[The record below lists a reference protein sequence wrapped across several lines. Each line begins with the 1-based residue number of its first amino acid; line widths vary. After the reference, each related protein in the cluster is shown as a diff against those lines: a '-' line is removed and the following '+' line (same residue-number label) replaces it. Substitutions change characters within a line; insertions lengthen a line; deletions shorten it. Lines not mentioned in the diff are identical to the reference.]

1 MPDAGGPAEP
11 PALRAGLL
19 DLVDAALLE
28 ALSGE
33 PAPEVRAAAR
43 DAARALLD
51 DLVRDRRGGPAEHA
65 RTLADALA
73 GDGSLHDR
81 AMELTR
87 ATAAI
92 RAADG
97 RPGGERRPEERA
109 QIAVLAPGAARRE
122 ALERAAAGLGVTVAL
137 PGTPREIS
145 ELVRA
150 ADAPDVV
157 LVEVDAGARIPAL
170 AAAYEARAAGV
181 PVALVATGRPD
192 DPDDALLR
200 LSPGLSARELL
211 LAALALADR
220 GRADGARV
228 GVATTDGDLVGRLT
242 EVLAPLGAEVTHHPA
257 PGLTSSAETI
267 ALAPP
272 DALVV
277 DARGT
282 ARVPGLTLCRA
293 LRARARGPELGV
305 VVLAD
310 PATDPAEPYAAG
322 ADDVLTDARSPVL
335 AACLTNRLARLRHLR
350 GAGDADPLTGLPRQR
365 EALARIERLRSLS
378 MPDGAALT
386 VAVVTV
392 DGLAAVNQEHGR
404 AVGDALVESTS
415 RLLVTAMRRED
426 VVGRW
431 SGGEFVVAGRGLN
444 PDTARTR
451 LQRVVDEARTL
462 QPRGTPAG
470 TVLRLSAGVAVHPAT
485 ATTAIGLVEAAI
497 AAVGRAPDRRE
508 GSIVLARDDAQA
520 SRSLDVLLVEDDRL
534 VARVVEH
541 TLAGQGLRVEVERD
555 GAAAAERLTGR
566 DRPWPRV
573 VLLDWELPGLDGP
586 AVLRRMREA
595 GTLEATR
602 VIMLTGRST
611 EEDVLAVMRAG
622 AIDHVPKPFSV
633 PVLVERVR
641 RALLP

>member
-1 MPDAGGPAEP
+1 MQEAGGPTGP
-11 PALRAGLL
+11 PATRAALL
-19 DLVDAALLE
+19 DVVDAALLE

-33 PAPEVRAAAR
+33 PGPDARAAAR
-43 DAARALLD
+43 DAAQALLD

-65 RTLADALA
+65 RALADALA
-73 GDGSLHDR
+73 SDGPLHDR
-81 AMELTR
+81 AMELAR
-87 ATAAI
+87 AAAAI
-92 RAADG
+92 READG
-97 RPGGERRPEERA
+97 RPGGNRRPEQRA
-109 QIAVLAPGAARRE
+109 QVAVLVPDAARRE
-122 ALERAAAGLGVTVAL
+122 ALERAAAGLGTMIAL
-137 PGTPREIS
+137 PGAPREIAAI
-145 ELVRA
+145 VRA

-157 LVEVDAGARIPAL
+157 LVQADGDARVAAL
-170 AAAYEARAAGV
+170 AAAYEARAAGI
-181 PVALVATGRPD
+181 PVALVAPNRPD

-228 GVATTDGDLVGRLT
+228 GVATADGELVGRLT
-242 EVLAPLGAEVTHHPA
+242 DVLAPLGAEVTHHPA
-257 PGLTSSAETI
+257 HGLHSTAETI

-282 ARVPGLTLCRA
+282 ARTPGLTLCRA
-293 LRARARGPELGV
+293 VRARARGPELGV

-310 PATDPAEPYAAG
+310 AAGDPAETYAAG
-322 ADDVLTDARSPVL
+322 ADDVITDPRSAVL

-378 MPDGAALT
+378 VPDGAALT

-392 DGLAAVNQEHGR
+392 DGLSAVNQEHGR

-415 RLLVTAMRRED
+415 RLLVAAMRRED

-431 SGGEFVVAGRGLN
+431 SGGEFVVAGRGLD
-444 PDTARTR
+444 PETARRR
-451 LQRVVDEARTL
+451 LQRVVDEARAL
-462 QPRGTPAG
+462 QPQGTPAG

-497 AAVGRAPDRRE
+497 AAVGPARDRRE
-508 GSIVLARDDAQA
+508 GAIVLAREDAQA
-520 SRSLDVLLVEDDRL
+520 ATSLDVLLVEDDRL
-534 VARVVEH
+534 IARVVEH
-541 TLAGQGLRVEVERD
+541 TLAGQGLRVEVEHD
-555 GAAAAERLTGR
+555 GAAAAARLTGR
-566 DRPWPRV
+566 GRPWPRV

-611 EEDVLAVMRAG
+611 EDDVLAVMRAG